1 MVHNGQLTNDNKLRR
16 SFQRRGYEFLTTNDS
31 EVIAVF
37 IADRLRAG
45 VSLEEALTDSIEG
58 LDGTFTYLVATR
70 DGIGFAKDRFS
81 TKPLIVAEDD
91 GFVAMASEEV
101 ALEPVMTANTRVHE
115 PTART
120 VRTWHR

>member
-1 MVHNGQLTNDNKLRR
+1 MRAARGDNP
-16 SFQRRGYEFLTTNDS
+16 ST
-31 EVIAVF
+31 IC
-37 IADRLRAG
+37 
-45 VSLEEALTDSIEG
+45 
-58 LDGTFTYLVATR
+58 TFTYLVATR

-101 ALEPVMTANTRVHE
+101 ALEPVMTASTKVHE